1 MSGYKTYLTGLALV
15 CASPATFAADT
26 LASKKSQIAL
36 DGDVIIFAAPPRE
49 TLAAGEAKY
58 APVADY
64 LTKVLKKRVV
74 YKHPGTWGV
83 YRTEMLKGKYDIVF
97 DGPHFNSYR
106 AEKLR
111 HNILVKIPIRHEFVV
126 IVRKGEKRFN
136 NIEQL
141 AGRTFCTH
149 APPNLGT
156 LTLLS
161 QFPNPS
167 RQPAIINTKGWKNIY
182 NGVQSGKC
190 TAGILPIINLKKYD
204 ATGTLAKIVWK
215 NRALPNQ
222 AFSAGPRLNK
232 KEQRM
237 IASALV
243 SSRSS
248 AATSKLRA
256 AYRVGE
262 KFELA
267 TNQEYLGVSEYLKN
281 EWGYY

>member
-1 MSGYKTYLTGLALV
+1 MSGYKY
-15 CASPATFAADT
+15 F
-26 LASKKSQIAL
+26 LASLSLVWLPPMAFGANVGKESKPIIDEDA
-36 DGDVIIFAAPPRE
+36 IIFAAPPRE
-49 TLAAGEAKY
+49 NTAAGEAKY
-58 APVADY
+58 GPIADY
-64 LTKVLKKRVV
+64 LTKVLNKKVI

-83 YRTEMLKGKYDIVF
+83 YRTEMLQGKYDIVF

-106 AEKLR
+106 AEKLN
-111 HNILVKIPIRHEFVV
+111 HNILVKIPVRHEFVV
-126 IVRKGEKRFN
+126 IVKKGEKRFTD
-136 NIEQL
+136 IDQL

-190 TAGILPIINLKKYD
+190 TAGILPIINLRKYD
-204 ATGTLAKIVWK
+204 ASGALATIVWK

-222 AFSAGPRLNK
+222 AFSAGPRLTNA
-232 KEQRM
+232 EQRK
-237 IASALV
+237 IATALV
-243 SSRSS
+243 SRNSRE
-248 AATSKLRA
+248 ATAKLRA

-262 KFELA
+262 KFEMA